1 MAPTAKATNTNAP
14 FKKWLISSFSE
25 SLPKGRIKSLDI
37 LRGLAIIM
45 MTIPHQTI
53 VFGLKHSLVGHQLY
67 MIGYYYT
74 RPMFIAV
81 SGMAIVLYERKY
93 RCPFRMIVH
102 GVVLF
107 LMAWCVDIITHQ
119 NYGIDW
125 DIFQLIGGCYA
136 LAGLFN
142 YIERNDLRLL
152 GVFAL
157 ILFWFFLPGMRP
169 DQGHTPIWPFGIYF
183 LGGYL
188 IGKWGI
194 GQYNRMWSVLMVLMA
209 SIAYLV
215 YFYMFCERTLEL
227 STNAYGIAATHAVIF
242 VLLCLTLFLEKQN
255 FANKQ
260 PLSMILRFGIYPVT
274 LYFIQ
279 QFFVV
284 FGLAINLKLAL
295 TGNASI
301 DCILHTTVLLIGMYI
316 STYLFDRLKFLS
328 IEFWLRKSESI
339 VMDFVPERGIFKP
352 FSSKEFLG

>member
-1 MAPTAKATNTNAP
+1 MTTTKTTTDPYPP
-14 FKKWLISSFSE
+14 FKKRLLSTFSE

-157 ILFWFFLPGMRP
+157 ILFWFRCQL
-169 DQGHTPIWPFGIYF
+169 
-183 LGGYL
+183 
-188 IGKWGI
+188 
-194 GQYNRMWSVLMVLMA
+194 
-209 SIAYLV
+209 
-215 YFYMFCERTLEL
+215 
-227 STNAYGIAATHAVIF
+227 
-242 VLLCLTLFLEKQN
+242 
-255 FANKQ
+255 
-260 PLSMILRFGIYPVT
+260 
-274 LYFIQ
+274 
-279 QFFVV
+279 
-284 FGLAINLKLAL
+284 
-295 TGNASI
+295 
-301 DCILHTTVLLIGMYI
+301 
-316 STYLFDRLKFLS
+316 
-328 IEFWLRKSESI
+328 
-339 VMDFVPERGIFKP
+339 
-352 FSSKEFLG
+352 